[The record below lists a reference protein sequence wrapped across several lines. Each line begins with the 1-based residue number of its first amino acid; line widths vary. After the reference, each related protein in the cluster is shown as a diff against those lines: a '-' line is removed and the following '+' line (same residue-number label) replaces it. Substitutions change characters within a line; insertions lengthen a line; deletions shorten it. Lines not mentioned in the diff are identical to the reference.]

1 MKEESTKEYKTQ
13 YGEIIVDPFFI
24 KDPELYEIFQKS
36 LPPREAY
43 YFFPKDKDVIE
54 LHKKKPQ
61 KNVRRIFINVPY
73 LEYEQK
79 WLDEYKKIIDKH
91 PENKLPDFWNDGLN
105 LTFIYS
111 TECKLEKS
119 YQRMLD
125 YFAWYKKSF
134 PLNIQPKDKCMQIL
148 NSGFLYIHG
157 RDHQF
162 RPILICQPY
171 ILQKN
176 KKEFAPNDIYNAS
189 IFLCQ
194 YMINYMMIPGQIENW
209 IIFVNLAGTDGV
221 TLPGSMTKLVKAL
234 SDYFVSRLYKCF
246 VLGLHPFLIFIYTIV
261 CKIVETVTV
270 EKVIILKNK
279 EDPKKNLY
287 INEDNLEKRFGG
299 EAIDLDYG
307 EDNSLFPPR
316 MPSDNFFLENENA
329 KDILITEEE
338 YIEKFNSGKIPQRS
352 ASPYLS
358 DKLKIEKIDIKEE
371 KEIKEKLEIKEEN
384 EIEEEKEEKEEI
396 KEENG
401 IKEEKEEKEEIK
413 EENEIKEEKEVK
425 EEIKKENEIMEEKE
439 VKEEKEEIK
448 EEKDNK
454 EEKEEK
460 EKTEEKEKIE
470 EKTEIKEEKAEEK
483 DKTETQENIDN

>member
-1 MKEESTKEYKTQ
+1 MKEEPTKEYKTQ

-425 EEIKKENEIMEEKE
+425 EE
-439 VKEEKEEIK
+439 KEEIK

>member
-1 MKEESTKEYKTQ
+1 MKEDTKEKSNTE
-13 YGEIIVDPFFI
+13 YGELIVNPFFI
-24 KDPELYEIFQKS
+24 TDPELCEIFKKS
-36 LPPREAY
+36 LPPKDAY
-43 YFFPKDKDVIE
+43 FFFPKDKDVIE
-54 LHKKKPQ
+54 LHKRKHE

-73 LEYEQK
+73 LDYEQK

-91 PENKLPDFWNDGLN
+91 PENKLPNFWNDGLN

-176 KKEFAPNDIYNAS
+176 KKEFAPSDVYNAS

-194 YMINYMMIPGQIENW
+194 YMVNYMMIPGQIENW

-221 TLPGSMTKLVKAL
+221 TLPGSMNKLVKAL

-246 VLGLHPFLIFIYTIV
+246 VLGLHPFLIFIYNIV
-261 CKIVETVTV
+261 CKIVAAVTV
-270 EKVIILKNK
+270 EKVIILKNT

-299 EAIDLDYG
+299 EAFDLDYG

-316 MPSDNFFLENENA
+316 MPSDNFFLENENP
-329 KDILITEEE
+329 KDILISEED
-338 YIEKFNSGKIPQRS
+338 YIQKYNSGQIPQS
-352 ASPYLS
+352 FPNPYLAG
-358 DKLKIEKIDIKEE
+358 KLKKIKKDIKVE
-371 KEIKEKLEIKEEN
+371 K
-384 EIEEEKEEKEEI
+384 EKEEI
-396 KEENG
+396 
-401 IKEEKEEKEEIK
+401 KEEIK
-413 EENEIKEEKEVK
+413 EENEIKEEKEEK
-425 EEIKKENEIMEEKE
+425 EEKNEIKEEKE
-439 VKEEKEEIK
+439 VKEEKKEIK
-448 EEKDNK
+448 EEKDVK
-454 EEKEEK
+454 AEK
-460 EKTEEKEKIE
+460 EKTEEKEDKK
-470 EKTEIKEEKAEEK
+470 EKTEEKEKAEENKEKTEEK
-483 DKTETQENIDN
+483 DKTETQEKIEN

>member
-384 EIEEEKEEKEEI
+384 EIK
-396 KEENG
+396 
-401 IKEEKEEKEEIK
+401 
-413 EENEIKEEKEVK
+413 
-425 EEIKKENEIMEEKE
+425 EEKE

-454 EEKEEK
+454 EKKEEKEEKEKNDGKEEKKEK

>member
-1 MKEESTKEYKTQ
+1 MVKHKWR
-13 YGEIIVDPFFI
+13 
-24 KDPELYEIFQKS
+24 PE
-36 LPPREAY
+36 
-43 YFFPKDKDVIE
+43 
-54 LHKKKPQ
+54 
-61 KNVRRIFINVPY
+61 KNVRRIFVNVP
-73 LEYEQK
+73 LLDVEKK
-79 WLDEYKKIIDKH
+79 WLEDFKKILAKH
-91 PENKLPDFWNDGLN
+91 PETKLPDYWNDGLN
-105 LTFIYS
+105 LAFIYA
-111 TECKLEKS
+111 TECRLEKS
-119 YQRMLD
+119 YKRMVE
-125 YFAWYKKSF
+125 YFNWYKQYF
-134 PLNIQPKDKCMQIL
+134 PINIQPGDKCLKIL
-148 NSGFLYIHG
+148 NSGFLYIFG

-316 MPSDNFFLENENA
+316 MPSDNFFLENENP

-371 KEIKEKLEIKEEN
+371 KEIKEKEEIKEEN
-384 EIEEEKEEKEEI
+384 E
-396 KEENG
+396 

-425 EEIKKENEIMEEKE
+425 EEIKEENEIKEEKE

-448 EEKDNK
+448 EEKDNNEEK

>member
-1 MKEESTKEYKTQ
+1 MIKATNLQYNTQ
-13 YGEIIVDPFFI
+13 YGEIIKEPFFLQ
-24 KDPELYEIFQKS
+24 DPELLEIFKRS
-36 LPPREAY
+36 IPPKEAY

-371 KEIKEKLEIKEEN
+371 KEIKEK
-384 EIEEEKEEKEEI
+384 
-396 KEENG
+396 
-401 IKEEKEEKEEIK
+401 EEIK
-413 EENEIKEEKEVK
+413 EENEIK
-425 EEIKKENEIMEEKE
+425 EEKE

>member
-1 MKEESTKEYKTQ
+1 
-13 YGEIIVDPFFI
+13 
-24 KDPELYEIFQKS
+24 
-36 LPPREAY
+36 
-43 YFFPKDKDVIE
+43 
-54 LHKKKPQ
+54 
-61 KNVRRIFINVPY
+61 
-73 LEYEQK
+73 
-79 WLDEYKKIIDKH
+79 
-91 PENKLPDFWNDGLN
+91 
-105 LTFIYS
+105 
-111 TECKLEKS
+111 
-119 YQRMLD
+119 MLD

-358 DKLKIEKIDIKEE
+358 DKLKIEKIDVEEE
-371 KEIKEKLEIKEEN
+371 KEMEEKLEIN
-384 EIEEEKEEKEEI
+384 
-396 KEENG
+396 
-401 IKEEKEEKEEIK
+401 
-413 EENEIKEEKEVK
+413 
-425 EEIKKENEIMEEKE
+425 
-439 VKEEKEEIK
+439 
-448 EEKDNK
+448 
-454 EEKEEK
+454 
-460 EKTEEKEKIE
+460 
-470 EKTEIKEEKAEEK
+470 
-483 DKTETQENIDN
+483 

>member
-91 PENKLPDFWNDGLN
+91 PENKLPNFWNDGLN

-371 KEIKEKLEIKEEN
+371 KEIKEK
-384 EIEEEKEEKEEI
+384 
-396 KEENG
+396 
-401 IKEEKEEKEEIK
+401 EEIK
-413 EENEIKEEKEVK
+413 EENEIK
-425 EEIKKENEIMEEKE
+425 EEKE

-454 EEKEEK
+454 EKKEEKEEKEKNDGKEEKKEK

-470 EKTEIKEEKAEEK
+470 EKTEIKEEIAEEK